1 MASTVLGAVGTF
13 ILSLVLAYGF
23 LRLRCRAV
31 GHPFGP
37 RARYW
42 ALFITVSTAVVST
55 GVGLIIVAA
64 SHHGHAAYVGV
75 IVPGGLWFRRLPPE
89 RDRDLLPKTLASLLT
104 IPFSH
109 LYDRMGDD
117 MQNWCDIRVRAAS
130 VKPQWIADAVVYYHN
145 QMVNGLRD
153 AKARTDLDAWRV
165 SIMHKIRIERMID
178 QDFSAARLRA
188 ELRTHSSTQHIRAF
202 NDDDLLRLARRLE
215 SEALNELHLFLAYA
229 YRLGYQKMLIYPF
242 RPSPLATRVQRA
254 EPTPRES

>member
-1 MASTVLGAVGTF
+1 MVSTVLGAVGTF
-13 ILSLVLAYGF
+13 ILSLALAYGL

-55 GVGLIIVAA
+55 GVGLIIVVA
-64 SHHGHAAYVGV
+64 SHHDHAAYVGV

-89 RDRDLLPKTLASLLT
+89 RDRDLLPRTLASLLT
-104 IPFSH
+104 IPFSQ
-109 LYDRMGDD
+109 LYERMGDD

-130 VKPQWIADAVVYYHN
+130 VKPQWIADAVVYYNN

-153 AKARTDLDAWRV
+153 AKARADLDGWRV

-178 QDFSAARLRA
+178 QDCSAARLRA
-188 ELRTHSSTQHIRAF
+188 ELRTHPSTQHIRTF
-202 NDDDLLRLARRLE
+202 NDDDLLRLASRLE

-242 RPSPLATRVQRA
+242 RPSPLGARVLRA
-254 EPTPRES
+254 EPTPREL

>member
-42 ALFITVSTAVVST
+42 ALFITVSTAIVST

-64 SHHGHAAYVGV
+64 SHHDHAAYVGV

-89 RDRDLLPKTLASLLT
+89 RDRDLLPRTLASLLT

-117 MQNWCDIRVRAAS
+117 MQDWCDIRVRAAS

-153 AKARTDLDAWRV
+153 AKARTDLDSWRT

-178 QDFSAARLRA
+178 QDHSAARLRA
-188 ELRTHSSTQHIRAF
+188 ELRTHPSTQHIRAF
-202 NDDDLLRLARRLE
+202 NDDDLLRLANRLE

-242 RPSPLATRVQRA
+242 RPSPLGARVQRA
-254 EPTPRES
+254 EPTPREL